1 MIRGMIRG
9 EEPHLSAH
17 HIHIVDNDAMAALVT
32 QLGLQSRLQAEA
44 AITTTSDLSQG
55 LPTDVPRPVD
65 LLIVDPGA
73 QSQAATAL
81 VRRVQEY
88 YPDTPVL
95 VLTAYDSPML
105 RAQMRQLGVQSYLA
119 KPVGVVD
126 LEMVV
131 RTMMTSRRK
140 ETLIDAG
147 ENPRFRN

>member
-1 MIRGMIRG
+1 MVRS
-9 EEPHLSAH
+9 EEPDVSAYQ
-17 HIHIVDNDAMAALVT
+17 IHIVDNDAMAALVT
-32 QLGLQSRLQAEA
+32 QLGLQSRLQSEA
-44 AITTTSDLSQG
+44 AITMTSDLTHG
-55 LPTDVPRPVD
+55 LPANLPHPVD

-81 VRRVQEY
+81 VRRVREN

-140 ETLIDAG
+140 ESLIDAG
-147 ENPRFRN
+147 EHPRFRN